1 MSWKNVVGWG
11 SFWLFL
17 LAFPP
22 IRADELVAKTGERLT
37 GRILSETPEAVEFES
52 AAFGKLRV
60 EKKDIS
66 RLERTAPTQP
76 DAPAPAAAAQAAPS
90 DQAQPPSGTDPS
102 GTAMNDPSA
111 QDNRADA
118 PVKRKFG
125 SFFDRINILKKWNSN
140 LTLGLWYRR
149 GQDSDNNTEIRFR
162 SERMVPGPR
171 EYLLEYRYY
180 RKDNVASDGAKTVD
194 DDTTLGEFRFRQKL
208 RSRWFFQANSRY
220 YRDPTIELL
229 HEMTLTGGLGYKI
242 VDRPTFKLSA
252 IPAIG
257 PQYADYGPAE
267 QGWHFVVGGYED
279 LQWDLTKTFKVRQSV
294 YFFQDPFNRA
304 SHALRFHLEQ
314 VQNIGRFF
322 NFGVSYDYT
331 FDGEVGAHIKQNQ
344 QRLGINFGMEF

>member
-1 MSWKNVVGWG
+1 MSWNKVVGWG
-11 SFWLFL
+11 SFWLLL
-17 LAFPP
+17 LAGPP
-22 IRADELVAKTGERLT
+22 VRADELVAKNGEHLT

-52 AAFGKLRV
+52 ATFGKLWV
-60 EKKDIS
+60 ERKDIT
-66 RLERTAPTQP
+66 RLERTAPTRP
-76 DAPAPAAAAQAAPS
+76 KAPAPETAAQAAPS
-90 DQAQPPSGTDPS
+90 NPGESSAEEAPT
-102 GTAMNDPSA
+102 GTAGSDLSTPDNGTNASA
-111 QDNRADA
+111 Q
-118 PVKRKFG
+118 KKTG
-125 SFFDRINILKKWNSN
+125 TFFDRINILKKWKSN
-140 LTLGLWYRR
+140 LALGLWYRR

-194 DDTTLGEFRFRQKL
+194 DDTTLGEFRFRQTL
-208 RSRWFFQANSRY
+208 RPRWFFQANERY

-229 HEMTLTGGLGYKI
+229 HEVTMTGGLGYKI
-242 VDRPTFKLSA
+242 VDRPTFKLAA

-257 PQYADYGPAE
+257 PQYADYGPTDS
-267 QGWHFVVGGYED
+267 GWHFVVGGYED
-279 LQWDLTKTFKVRQSV
+279 LQWDLTKSFKFRQSV

-314 VQNIGRFF
+314 VQNMGRYF